1 MLLSLALLK
10 ETLEASNYF
19 YKQAIIRDY
28 YF

>member
-10 ETLEASNYF
+10 ENLEASYNF
-19 YKQAIIRDY
+19 YKQDIIRDY

>member
-1 MLLSLALLK
+1 MLLSLVLLK
-10 ETLEASNYF
+10 ENLEASNNF